1 MKSNIRT
8 LTYTALMTAFVF
20 ITTSVIKIPIPFTN
34 GYIHAGDTAIFLGGI
49 LLGPVHGAVAAGIGS
64 AMADLLGGYAH
75 WALPTLLIKG
85 LMGFIVGYFSS
96 EKRNQK
102 HVLWGTSLIW
112 IGSLFAFIYTAGNT
126 TLETIMEN
134 VEGASSIALAGEI
147 VKNLNIQLLVV
158 AIGLPLLSL
167 ILFKLKDR
175 YGITFSQLVGM
186 IVAGIVMVLG
196 YYVASGIIYGNFLA
210 SIFSV
215 PWNIV
220 QFGIGG
226 ILAFVINAGLSR
238 SPVKRKILQYRS

>member
-1 MKSNIRT
+1 MKNSIRT

-102 HVLWGTSLIW
+102 HVLWGTSLLW

>member
-102 HVLWGTSLIW
+102 HVLWGTSLLW

-134 VEGASSIALAGEI
+134 VEGASSIAQAGEI

-158 AIGLPLLSL
+158 AMGLPLLSL

>member
-102 HVLWGTSLIW
+102 HVLWGTSLLW
-112 IGSLFAFIYTAGNT
+112 ISSLFAFIYTAGNT

-226 ILAFVINAGLSR
+226 ILAFVINEGLSR

>member
-102 HVLWGTSLIW
+102 HVLWGTSLLW

-134 VEGASSIALAGEI
+134 VEGASSITLAGEI

>member
-1 MKSNIRT
+1 
-8 LTYTALMTAFVF
+8 MTAFVF

-102 HVLWGTSLIW
+102 HVLWGTSLLW

>member
-8 LTYTALMTAFVF
+8 LTFTALMTAFVF

-49 LLGPVHGAVAAGIGS
+49 LLGPVHGALAAGIGS

-85 LMGFIVGYFSS
+85 FMGLIVGYFSS

-102 HVLWGTSLIW
+102 RVLLSASLVWITSL
-112 IGSLFAFIYTAGNT
+112 SAFIYTAGNT
-126 TLETIMEN
+126 AAETIMEH
-134 VEGASSIALAGEI
+134 VEGASSLALASEI
-147 VKNLNIQLLVV
+147 VKNLNTQLLIV
-158 AIGLPLLSL
+158 AIGLPAVSLL
-167 ILFKLKDR
+167 LFKLKDR
-175 YGITFSQLVGM
+175 YGVTLSQLVGM

-196 YYVASGIIYGNFLA
+196 YFVASGIIYGNFLA

-238 SPVKRKILQYRS
+238 SPVKRKLLHYRS

>member
-75 WALPTLLIKG
+75 WALPTLLITG

-126 TLETIMEN
+126 SLETIMEN

>member
-126 TLETIMEN
+126 SLETIMEN

>member
-1 MKSNIRT
+1 MKNSIRT

-85 LMGFIVGYFSS
+85 IMGFIVGYFSS

-134 VEGASSIALAGEI
+134 VEGASSIAMAGEI

-196 YYVASGIIYGNFLA
+196 YYVASGILYGNFLA

-238 SPVKRKILQYRS
+238 SPMKRKILQYRS

>member
-102 HVLWGTSLIW
+102 HVLWGTSLLW
-112 IGSLFAFIYTAGNT
+112 IGSLFAFIYTTGNT
-126 TLETIMEN
+126 TLESIMEN

-158 AIGLPLLSL
+158 AMGLPLLSL

>member
-102 HVLWGTSLIW
+102 HVLWGTSLLW

-158 AIGLPLLSL
+158 AMGLPLLSL

>member
-1 MKSNIRT
+1 
-8 LTYTALMTAFVF
+8 MTAFVF

-96 EKRNQK
+96 ENRNQK
-102 HVLWGTSLIW
+102 HVLWGTSLLW
-112 IGSLFAFIYTAGNT
+112 IGSLFAFIYTSGNT

>member
-102 HVLWGTSLIW
+102 HDFQRFIFDF
-112 IGSLFAFIYTAGNT
+112 GSTHSDF
-126 TLETIMEN
+126 
-134 VEGASSIALAGEI
+134 
-147 VKNLNIQLLVV
+147 
-158 AIGLPLLSL
+158 
-167 ILFKLKDR
+167 R
-175 YGITFSQLVGM
+175 
-186 IVAGIVMVLG
+186 
-196 YYVASGIIYGNFLA
+196 
-210 SIFSV
+210 
-215 PWNIV
+215 
-220 QFGIGG
+220 
-226 ILAFVINAGLSR
+226 
-238 SPVKRKILQYRS
+238 

>member
-102 HVLWGTSLIW
+102 HVLWGTSLLW

-226 ILAFVINAGLSR
+226 ILAFVINAGLSK
-238 SPVKRKILQYRS
+238 STVKRKILQYRS

>member
-102 HVLWGTSLIW
+102 HVLWGTSLLW

-196 YYVASGIIYGNFLA
+196 YYVASGIISETSWLLFSVCLGTLCSLA
-210 SIFSV
+210 SVAS
-215 PWNIV
+215 
-220 QFGIGG
+220 
-226 ILAFVINAGLSR
+226 
-238 SPVKRKILQYRS
+238 

>member
-134 VEGASSIALAGEI
+134 VEGASSIALAGVI

>member
-147 VKNLNIQLLVV
+147 VKNLNTQLLVV
-158 AIGLPLLSL
+158 AMGLPLLSL

-226 ILAFVINAGLSR
+226 ILAFIINAGLSR

>member
-102 HVLWGTSLIW
+102 HVLWGTSLLW
-112 IGSLFAFIYTAGNT
+112 IGSLFAFIYTAGNS
-126 TLETIMEN
+126 TLESIMEN

-186 IVAGIVMVLG
+186 IVACIVMVLG

>member
-158 AIGLPLLSL
+158 AMGLPLLSL

>member
-1 MKSNIRT
+1 
-8 LTYTALMTAFVF
+8 MTAFVF

-147 VKNLNIQLLVV
+147 VKNLNTQLLVV

>member
-102 HVLWGTSLIW
+102 HVLWGTSLLW

-147 VKNLNIQLLVV
+147 VKNLNTQLLVV
-158 AIGLPLLSL
+158 AMGLPLLSL

>member
-102 HVLWGTSLIW
+102 HVLWGTSLLW

-158 AIGLPLLSL
+158 AIGLPLFSL

>member
-1 MKSNIRT
+1 M
-8 LTYTALMTAFVF
+8 
-20 ITTSVIKIPIPFTN
+20 
-34 GYIHAGDTAIFLGGI
+34 
-49 LLGPVHGAVAAGIGS
+49 
-64 AMADLLGGYAH
+64 
-75 WALPTLLIKG
+75 
-85 LMGFIVGYFSS
+85 
-96 EKRNQK
+96 
-102 HVLWGTSLIW
+102 
-112 IGSLFAFIYTAGNT
+112 GSLFAFIYTAGNT

-147 VKNLNIQLLVV
+147 IKNLNIQLLVV

-215 PWNIV
+215 PWNNW

>member
-8 LTYTALMTAFVF
+8 LTYTALTTAFVF

-102 HVLWGTSLIW
+102 HVLWGTSLLW

>member
-102 HVLWGTSLIW
+102 HVLWGTSLLW

>member
-102 HVLWGTSLIW
+102 HVLWGTSLLW

-126 TLETIMEN
+126 ALETIMEN

-158 AIGLPLLSL
+158 AMGLPLLSL

>member
-49 LLGPVHGAVAAGIGS
+49 LLGPIHGAVAAGIGS

-102 HVLWGTSLIW
+102 HVLWGTSLLW

>member
-102 HVLWGTSLIW
+102 HVLWGTSLLW

-134 VEGASSIALAGEI
+134 VEGASSIALAGKI

>member
-147 VKNLNIQLLVV
+147 VKNLNTQLLVV
-158 AIGLPLLSL
+158 AMGLPLLSL

-220 QFGIGG
+220 QFGVGG

>member
-1 MKSNIRT
+1 MKSSIRT

-102 HVLWGTSLIW
+102 HVLWGTSLLW

>member
-64 AMADLLGGYAH
+64 AMADLLGGYTH

-102 HVLWGTSLIW
+102 HVLWGTSLLW

>member
-102 HVLWGTSLIW
+102 HVLWGTSLLW

-134 VEGASSIALAGEI
+134 VEGASSIALAGVI

-196 YYVASGIIYGNFLA
+196 YYAASGIIYGNFLA

>member
-158 AIGLPLLSL
+158 AMGLPLLSL

-226 ILAFVINAGLSR
+226 ILAFIINAGLSR

>member
-147 VKNLNIQLLVV
+147 VKNLNTQLLVV